1 MLSIKEMHVVDC
13 LFPLSVSVALAVVL
27 AVAILGVLAVLG
39 YCFLKNK
46 RKSHQPVATSSPLV
60 VYNDYDQQLIYNST
74 TAKA

>member
-46 RKSHQPVATSSPLV
+46 RKKPSACGHQQSSSGV
-60 VYNDYDQQLIYNST
+60 Q
-74 TAKA
+74 